1 MTIMK
6 SNVNSFILIL
16 LILYASYELV
26 NLKIVKKIKITNFDL
41 WASEWFEKHK
51 NDLTS
56 MTVQKIK
63 FRLNQE
69 LVKYSRI
76 NQKSFDFILESIL
89 KKKQL
94 LQNHYKIYYNDLLFI
109 LLIYY

>member
-1 MTIMK
+1 MK
-6 SNVNSFILIL
+6 SYLNSFILIL
-16 LILYASYELV
+16 VILNIHYEL
-26 NLKIVKKIKITNFDL
+26 NSLKILKKNKITNSDL

-76 NQKSFDFILESIL
+76 NQKSFDDILEFIL

-94 LQNHYKIYYNDLLFI
+94 LQNHYKNNSKI
-109 LLIYY
+109 LYILRY

>member
-1 MTIMK
+1 MK
-6 SNVNSFILIL
+6 SYLNSFILIL
-16 LILYASYELV
+16 VILNIHYEL
-26 NLKIVKKIKITNFDL
+26 NSLKILKKNKITNSDL

-69 LVKYSRI
+69 LAKYSRI
-76 NQKSFDFILESIL
+76 NFKTFDNILQFILM

-94 LQNHYKIYYNDLLFI
+94 FLSSKKNSIIFHI
-109 LLIYY
+109 LRY

>member
-1 MTIMK
+1 MIMK

-16 LILYASYELV
+16 LTLYANYELV
-26 NLKIVKKIKITNFDL
+26 NLEIVKKIKITNFDL
-41 WASEWFEKHK
+41 RASEWFKKHE

-56 MTVQKIK
+56 MTDQKIK

-69 LVKYSRI
+69 LAKYSRI
-76 NQKSFDFILESIL
+76 NQKTFDDILQFILM

-94 LQNHYKIYYNDLLFI
+94 FLSNKKNSIIFHI
-109 LLIYY
+109 LRY